1 VIFFMKDISF
11 LVDKNLRVTKWDDEI
26 TELTGRS
33 SRQAMGKK
41 YFDVFPR
48 IMIGEQDA
56 LSKAVK
62 EKKSVTLKEYRFQCP
77 YSHVGAAIRISPIR
91 KNGSAPGQI
100 KIALRPS
107 ASCSVAKRLN
117 RSQKFIAIGK
127 VASTL
132 AHGVKNP
139 LNAIKGA
146 VVYLRERYS
155 QEEPFIE
162 FTQIMEAEIS
172 RLENFI
178 SQFLGTTASPGEMAP
193 VDINALISRIKI
205 FVSLQ
210 TYAHN
215 IQCNYQLG
223 EIPPIVANPFH
234 LEQALL
240 NVINNAIEAM
250 NSGGTLGIRT
260 YPQAGPEGRFIVVEI
275 ADTGPGMDVKNVE
288 DMGADRTKGR
298 GFGLFI
304 AQEMVKYYNGRL
316 EILGKKGKGT
326 TVRFYLPC
334 KDAAL

>member
-1 VIFFMKDISF
+1 MKDISF
-11 LVDKNLRVTKWDDEI
+11 FTDRNLRITKWDNGI
-26 TELTGRS
+26 TEFTGRS
-33 SRQAMGKK
+33 SRQAVGKK
-41 YFDVFPR
+41 YFNVFPR
-48 IMIGEQDA
+48 IMIGERDA
-56 LSKAVK
+56 LSQVVT
-62 EKKSVTLKEYRFQCP
+62 ENKSVSLKAYRFQCP
-77 YSHVGAAIRISPIR
+77 HSHVGAAVRISLV
-91 KNGSAPGQI
+91 KKGNGVLEQV
-100 KIALRPS
+100 KVTLRP
-107 ASCSVAKRLN
+107 AAACSVSKKLN
-117 RSQKFIAIGK
+117 HSQKFIAIGK

-155 QEEPFIE
+155 QEETLLE
-162 FTQIMEAEIS
+162 FTEIMEAEIS

-178 SQFLGTTASPGEMAP
+178 SQFLGSTASSGEMAP

-215 IQCNYQLG
+215 IQCEYTLG
-223 EIPPIVANPFH
+223 EIPTIVANPFH
-234 LEQALL
+234 LEQAIL

-260 YPQAGPEGRFIVVEI
+260 YTQAGPEGQFIVIEI
-275 ADTGPGMDVKNVE
+275 ADTGPGMDVENVE
-288 DMGADRTKGR
+288 DLGPDRTKGR

-304 AQEMVKYYNGRL
+304 AHEMVKFYNGRL

-334 KDAAL
+334 KDATI